1 MIAWQQQ
8 KKQQNKW
15 FDKHFV
21 LQQMHFASI
30 WSLTIHFWLVIVV
43 ALGQQSLHTSQSPQ
57 SNGDICSFPNPIA
70 SNCALLHAEQ
80 CLFQLLQEQGQ
91 HGRTWETMLEE
102 SHGLRQDR
110 YCNGISHWNSLTTLL
125 RSGPMASYC
134 AVVPLPDAD
143 ATGASATLRQVLCQH
158 WKIPEILVQY
168 RHIKRIT

>member
-1 MIAWQQQ
+1 MPVNEIILKVDLQ
-8 KKQQNKW
+8 KHDRMATAKETAEQVVRQT
-15 FDKHFV
+15 FC
-21 LQQMHFASI
+21 ASTNALCI
-30 WSLTIHFWLVIVV
+30 YLKSDNSFLTCDSDLIVV

-110 YCNGISHWNSLTTLL
+110 YCNGISH
-125 RSGPMASYC
+125 
-134 AVVPLPDAD
+134 
-143 ATGASATLRQVLCQH
+143 
-158 WKIPEILVQY
+158 
-168 RHIKRIT
+168 